1 MFKNEKCTCKACIT
15 VVAHCQ
21 ICKFV
26 TFLLPSLSWLL
37 NWAPYLGDK
46 LDVHFEMKRLQV
58 CGPRSFF
65 IGQIK
70 SLFLAL
76 ARKIFFLHKEA
87 RISVYFSTTLKA
99 NYFKSNCTLSFPA
112 LHILSQNAT
121 ASCGNNFVTRC
132 IDSSETVFFFIINF
146 LPFRKYYE
154 PCGI

>member
-15 VVAHCQ
+15 FVAHCQ

-58 CGPRSFF
+58 SSPRSFF

-76 ARKIFFLHKEA
+76 ARKIFFLHEEA

-99 NYFKSNCTLSFPA
+99 NYFKSNCTLSFP
-112 LHILSQNAT
+112 LHILSQNTT

-154 PCGI
+154 LCGI

>member
-58 CGPRSFF
+58 SGPRSFF

-70 SLFLAL
+70 SSFLAL
-76 ARKIFFLHKEA
+76 VRKIFFLHEEA
-87 RISVYFSTTLKA
+87 RILVYFSTTLKA
-99 NYFKSNCTLSFPA
+99 NYFKSNCTLSFP
-112 LHILSQNAT
+112 LHILTQNAT

-146 LPFRKYYE
+146 LPFRKY
-154 PCGI
+154 